1 MSVYTYI
8 IAMAVV
14 TYLIRAVPLVLFR
27 KKIENRFLSSFL
39 YYVPYACLTALTLP
53 AIFYSTES
61 VISAI
66 TGFVV
71 AVILGIREK
80 GLVVVAAAASVCS
93 GENIGVF
100 IGGVNPKSEDKE
112 LAISPTWNVKDF

>member
-27 KKIENRFLSSFL
+27 KKIENQFLSSFL

-61 VISAI
+61 VIA
-66 TGFVV
+66 GFVV

-80 GLVVVAAAASVCS
+80 GLVVVAAAACVT
-93 GENIGVF
+93 VF
-100 IGGVNPKSEDKE
+100 VVERI
-112 LAISPTWNVKDF
+112 LAFL

>member
-1 MSVYTYI
+1 MSIYTYI

-27 KKIENRFLSSFL
+27 KKIQNQFIKSFL

-61 VISAI
+61 VISAAA
-66 TGFVV
+66 GFAV

-80 GLVVVAAAASVCS
+80 GLVVVAAAACVT
-93 GENIGVF
+93 VF
-100 IGGVNPKSEDKE
+100 VAERI
-112 LAISPTWNVKDF
+112 LALI

>member
-27 KKIENRFLSSFL
+27 KKIENQFLSSFL

-66 TGFVV
+66 AGFVV

-80 GLVVVAAAASVCS
+80 GLVVVAAAACVT
-93 GENIGVF
+93 GFVVERI
-100 IGGVNPKSEDKE
+100 
-112 LAISPTWNVKDF
+112 LAFL

>member
-66 TGFVV
+66 AGFVV

-80 GLVVVAAAASVCS
+80 RAGSCSSSRLCDGVCS
-93 GENIGVF
+93 GENIGIF
-100 IGGVNPKSEDKE
+100 IEGCESEK
-112 LAISPTWNVKDF
+112 

>member
-39 YYVPYACLTALTLP
+39 YYVPYA
-53 AIFYSTES
+53 
-61 VISAI
+61 
-66 TGFVV
+66 
-71 AVILGIREK
+71 
-80 GLVVVAAAASVCS
+80 
-93 GENIGVF
+93 
-100 IGGVNPKSEDKE
+100 
-112 LAISPTWNVKDF
+112 

>member
-61 VISAI
+61 VIRAGSCS
-66 TGFVV
+66 GCR
-71 AVILGIREK
+71 LCD
-80 GLVVVAAAASVCS
+80 SVCS

-100 IGGVNPKSEDKE
+100 IGGCESEK
-112 LAISPTWNVKDF
+112 

>member
-66 TGFVV
+66 AGFVV
-71 AVILGIREK
+71 AVICSGCRLCD
-80 GLVVVAAAASVCS
+80 SVCS

-100 IGGVNPKSEDKE
+100 IGGCESEK
-112 LAISPTWNVKDF
+112 

>member
-27 KKIENRFLSSFL
+27 KKIENQFLSSFL

-53 AIFYSTES
+53 AIFYSTE
-61 VISAI
+61 
-66 TGFVV
+66 
-71 AVILGIREK
+71 K
-80 GLVVVAAAASVCS
+80 GLVVVATAACVT
-93 GENIGVF
+93 VF
-100 IGGVNPKSEDKE
+100 VVERI
-112 LAISPTWNVKDF
+112 LAFL